1 MLAAV
6 KVLRT
11 NEPVLEVKGA
21 VPRELMDFLQSHYG
35 NSLQVFENDTELLDP
50 KNSAWYRDT
59 EKSMTPGAYL
69 LIYRENAGLTQA
81 QLGEK
86 IGKTRFRISE
96 MERGIRG
103 ISKETAKQLAKIF
116 KVPVDR
122 FL

>member
-11 NEPVLEVKGA
+11 DDPVIEVKGN
-21 VPRELMDFLQSHYG
+21 VPKELMEFLESHYSE
-35 NSLQVFENDTELLDP
+35 SLQVLENEEKLINP
-50 KNSAWYRDT
+50 KDSHWYRET
-59 EKSMTPGAYL
+59 HGSMTPGVYMK
-69 LIYRENAGLTQA
+69 IYRENAGLTQA
-81 QLGEK
+81 QLGK
-86 IGKTRFRISE
+86 RIGKTRFRVSE

-116 KVPVDR
+116 KVPVER

>member
-21 VPRELMDFLQSHYG
+21 VPQELMDFLQSHYG
-35 NSLQVFENDTELLDP
+35 ESLQVFESDEALINP
-50 KNSAWYRDT
+50 KDSAWYRET
-59 EKSMTPGAYL
+59 KGSMKPGVYL
-69 LIYRENAGLTQA
+69 AIYRENAGLTQT

-86 IGKTRFRISE
+86 LGKTRFRVSE
-96 MERGIRG
+96 MERGVRG

-116 KVPVDR
+116 KVPIER